1 MDEFQLHCKV
11 KTKYELEMCIFLSAG
26 TSSSRKVL
34 FPPKTPHYQPDAPE
48 PMCTRFVLRA
58 QNKFHEDYS
67 SCSFN
72 RNRSDERVADASFR
86 SHRGHQRDKSRSSRS
101 QLALLPFTAV
111 DWCRF

>member
-11 KTKYELEMCIFLSAG
+11 KTKYELELCIFLSAG

-58 QNKFHEDYS
+58 Q
-67 SCSFN
+67 
-72 RNRSDERVADASFR
+72 VT
-86 SHRGHQRDKSRSSRS
+86 HRESAVR
-101 QLALLPFTAV
+101 LAILQM
-111 DWCRF
+111 